1 MLSSLRTRWR
11 FAVTIP
17 RLRTVT
23 VDGVRLD
30 VDGLA
35 PLMKNRLY
43 EGRYE
48 VQERALCRRFL
59 SAHDQVLEVGA
70 ALGFLGLWCRR
81 HLGVT
86 TWHHVEA
93 NPDTAARLERC
104 YRLNG
109 HTPRLTVAA
118 LAAGDGTAH
127 FDTTGDFW
135 CHGLSKGQGGVAV
148 TALGQASLLAR
159 TLPALTALVVDIEG
173 GEIHLDPRSL
183 PASIK
188 VLVIELHPDRVG
200 PLAIS
205 ALRILLAEA
214 GFKEAAEDG
223 GTVAMVR

>member
-1 MLSSLRTRWR
+1 MSSLRTRWR

-17 RLRTVT
+17 RLRVAT

-59 SAHDQVLEVGA
+59 RADDQVLEVGA

-104 YRLNG
+104 YRLND
-109 HTPRLTVAA
+109 HEPRLTVAA
-118 LAAGDGTAH
+118 LAANDGTAH

-135 CHGLSKGQGGVAV
+135 SHGLSTGHGGVEV
-148 TALGQASLLAR
+148 TALGQTSLLAR
-159 TLPALTALVVDIEG
+159 TLPTPTALVVDIEG
-173 GEIHLDPRSL
+173 GEIHLDPKTFPS
-183 PASIK
+183 SIR
-188 VLVIELHPDRVG
+188 LVVMELHPDRVG
-200 PLAIS
+200 ALAIS
-205 ALRILLAEA
+205 TLRILLTEA

-223 GTVAMVR
+223 GTVALVR